1 MMKPSQGFTLIELMI
16 VVAIIG
22 VLTATAIPTYQNY
35 IKKTEVAS
43 ALATLKALITP
54 AELWYLEKN
63 GLAIA
68 DKSEILTYIGATE
81 AMNPLGELDI
91 GTANTLTF
99 RFGDNASIEND
110 VTINYVRETQGWIC
124 SISNEAY
131 AHYSCPY
138 Q

>member
-1 MMKPSQGFTLIELMI
+1 MKPSQGFTLIELMI

-43 ALATLKALITP
+43 ALATLKALLTP

-63 GLAIA
+63 SLAIA
-68 DKSEILTYIGATE
+68 DKSEILTYIGATKT
-81 AMNPLGELDI
+81 MNPLGELDI
-91 GTANTLTF
+91 GAANTLTF
-99 RFGDNASIEND
+99 RFGDNASIENG
-110 VTINYVRETQGWIC
+110 VTINYVRETQGWTC

-131 AHYSCPY
+131 SHYSCSS